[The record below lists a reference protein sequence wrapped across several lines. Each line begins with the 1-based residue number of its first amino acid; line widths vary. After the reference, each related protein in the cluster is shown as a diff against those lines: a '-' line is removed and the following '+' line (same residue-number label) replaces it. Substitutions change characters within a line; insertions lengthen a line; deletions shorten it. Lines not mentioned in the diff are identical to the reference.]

1 MNYFKILGIVF
12 GTVAM
17 LKPFYMHILP
27 WDENKFIAKAYSRKR
42 PFWVLAVGIAGL
54 LLVLLTWYI
63 HFTENIPYS
72 LILTLLFSLT
82 AIKAILFIFD
92 YRKFQNWV
100 EKMLKKDKGRK
111 IVLVDIMAGIF
122 GMIVIIVSIIFY

>member
-42 PFWVLAVGIAGL
+42 PFWVLSVGVAGL
-54 LLVLLTWYI
+54 LLVLLTWYL

-82 AIKAILFIFD
+82 AIKALLFIFD
-92 YRKFQNWV
+92 YRKFQNRV
-100 EKMLKKDKGRK
+100 EKMLKKDNGRD

-122 GMIVIIVSIIFY
+122 GMVVIILSLIFY